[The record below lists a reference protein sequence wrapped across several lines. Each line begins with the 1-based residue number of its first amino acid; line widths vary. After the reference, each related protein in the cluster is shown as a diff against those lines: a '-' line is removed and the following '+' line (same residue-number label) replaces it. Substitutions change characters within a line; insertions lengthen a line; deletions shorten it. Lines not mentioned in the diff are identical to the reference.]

1 MSNTLEN
8 TLEQD
13 LEKAFETCIHC
24 GICLSSCPT
33 YVHTGDES
41 QSPRGRIHLSQAVHD
56 GRLPFADLV
65 PALETCLGCMA
76 CESACPSQV
85 KYHHVLEAG
94 RLTAHA
100 QGLGRFSVLAQSMQ
114 AVLKQDALLSIVTTA
129 MKLGD
134 ALGFRRLLQA
144 SWMPAL
150 IREKTRF
157 WMPLPQE
164 RLDVR
169 LTQVDNH
176 AELALHLGCVMKHLM
191 PDVHNAC
198 LDVLTAMGF
207 SVTASPL
214 GCCGALASHHGLAK
228 ETQACLKE
236 NAQAWQASSKT
247 ITLSNAGGCGAML
260 KDYAHLGENLSLQ
273 ASPSVLAEIAHATE
287 DIHAFIWANN
297 PRLPALALPTQMVVT
312 YQGSCHLT
320 HAQGVT
326 EAPLALLQQV
336 ENLTLVPMQNAS
348 GCCGSAGIYN
358 LEHPQLAEAIAQEKV
373 DAILATGAD
382 VVVVGNPGCLIQLK
396 ASLAVYAPT
405 AKIEV
410 LHPIQLLAEAVK
422 ACPAQY
428 QSAEQPS

>member
-1 MSNTLEN
+1 MPNTLEN
-8 TLEQD
+8 KLEQD

-24 GICLSSCPT
+24 GMCLSACPT
-33 YVHTGDES
+33 YVQTGDES

-76 CESACPSQV
+76 CETACPSQV

-94 RLTAHA
+94 RLTTHA
-100 QGLGRFSVLAQSMQ
+100 KGLGRFSLLAQVMQ
-114 AVLKQDALLSIVTTA
+114 AVLKQDALLSFITA
-129 MKLGD
+129 GMKLGD

-144 SWMPAL
+144 SWMPRF
-150 IREKTRF
+150 ISEKTRF
-157 WMPLPQE
+157 WMPIPSKGLDADLK
-164 RLDVR
+164 RLNPD
-169 LTQVDNH
+169 

-198 LDVLTAMGF
+198 LDVLAAMGF

-228 ETQACLKE
+228 ETEACLKE
-236 NAQAWQASSKT
+236 NAQAWQASSKQT
-247 ITLSNAGGCGAML
+247 TLSNAGGCGAML
-260 KDYAHLGENLSLQ
+260 KDYAHLGESLALQ
-273 ASPSVLAEIAHATE
+273 DSPAVLAEIARSTE
-287 DIHAFIWANN
+287 DIHAFIWTHHQ
-297 PRLPALALPTQMVVT
+297 RLPALSLETPTVVT

-336 ENLTLVPMQNAS
+336 ENLSFIPMQNAS
-348 GCCGSAGIYN
+348 SCCGSAGIYN
-358 LEHPQLAEAIAQEKV
+358 LEHPDLAEAIAQEKV
-373 DAILATGAD
+373 QAILATGAD

-410 LHPIQLLAEAVK
+410 LHPIQVLAEAVK
-422 ACPAQY
+422 ACPTQY
-428 QSAEQPS
+428 Q